1 MSEPLARAR
10 SSLRSSIMAFGVAA
24 VVYVA
29 VLGLLV
35 RLAIQPASTRLRQSG
50 QAVLEEYRE
59 SARRASSMNA
69 TITSLWR
76 WHEASRAQPAPID
89 SLEAM
94 RGLVERLAETSSTM
108 NRLAAAAGAA
118 SDLRLKLAE
127 ALIFEDRLRS
137 EMLGAI
143 ASLELA
149 ETTAAESMLRRADS
163 LSAPLAEALSNA
175 TAMALQEMA
184 RHEENLGNA
193 LTAMNAVVWI
203 WLLGGIF
210 ALGSLALFLQRRLNV
225 PLTRLDGA
233 LDRVSAGDL
242 AVQLEHQ
249 HQDELG
255 KLTQQFNRMTAMLR
269 QRAVEDEQRAE
280 DRTAARTRLI
290 LDAALDAV
298 VVTDARGMIK
308 EWSPQAEQVFGWTR
322 AEMIDRRVG
331 DTIVPDEYRQAHS
344 EGLDRFRQTATGPF
358 VNRRLELIAVRKDGS
373 RFPIE
378 ITITPLRR
386 GMQLEFS
393 AFIRDITERKRAQE
407 ALADSEARYRAA
419 FEQAGVGMVEVDL
432 QGRYLR
438 VNPAFAELVG
448 RPAHDILGRT
458 IIELTHPDDR
468 EADSNAF
475 RRMVD
480 GHAPV
485 RRQKRY
491 MRPDGSVAICNLAA
505 ALVRDSSGRPLYA
518 VTVAQDV
525 TAQRRLEE
533 ELRQAQKME
542 AVGQLA
548 GGIAHDFN
556 NLLTAIIGYADL
568 LRASDGSPTI
578 VKEDAAAIKATAAR
592 GAELARNL
600 LTLARRAPSRD
611 EPVDLHQAINEVRD
625 IAARTFDRR
634 IAMRLHLE
642 AQRPMVTG
650 DRSLLTNAFLNLAL
664 NARDAM
670 PEGGDLTVT
679 TSDRVLDQDECDRL
693 AGVIAPGPF
702 IIVRFQD
709 TGTGIPPSVQR
720 RVFEPF
726 FTNKPAGK
734 GTGIGLSMVY
744 GTVRSHAGAIE
755 LESAV
760 GAGTSFTLYLPLRT
774 QDAEEP
780 DTTTSDV
787 VMGTGRIL
795 LADDDEIVR
804 DVATRMLKQ
813 LGYEVDGVSDGVEAV
828 ERVTADPSRYDLAIL
843 DGNMPRLHGRDAA
856 TCIHELVP
864 AMPLVLSTGYL
875 ETAESDLATYGF
887 SGAIGKPYSMSEL
900 SRLVAQQIASVKE
913 QTPAS

>member
-1 MSEPLARAR
+1 
-10 SSLRSSIMAFGVAA
+10 MAFGVAA
-24 VVYVA
+24 VAYVA

-35 RLAIQPASTRLRQSG
+35 RLAIQPASTRLRRSS

-59 SARRASSMNA
+59 SAIRASSMNA
-69 TITSLWR
+69 AIASLWR
-76 WHEASRAQPAPID
+76 LHETARRGPVSID
-89 SLEAM
+89 TLEAM
-94 RGLVERLAETSSTM
+94 RVRVENLAETSSTM
-108 NRLAAAAGAA
+108 NRLAGAAGAA

-143 ASLELA
+143 ASLELG
-149 ETTAAESMLRRADS
+149 ETTVAESMLRRADS
-163 LSAPLAEALSNA
+163 LGTPLGEALNSA
-175 TAMALQEMA
+175 TALALQEMTS
-184 RHEENLGNA
+184 HEENLGGA

-203 WLLGGIF
+203 WLLGGMI
-210 ALGSLALFLQRRLNV
+210 ALASLALFLQRRLNA
-225 PLTRLDGA
+225 PLARLDGA

-242 AVQLEHQ
+242 GVLLDHQ
-249 HQDELG
+249 HHDELG
-255 KLTQQFNRMTAMLR
+255 KLAQQFNRMTAMLR
-269 QRAVEDEQRAE
+269 QRAIDDEQRAE

-298 VVTDARGMIK
+298 VVTDAKGSIK

-322 AEMIDRRVG
+322 AEVIDRRVG
-331 DTIVPDEYRQAHS
+331 DTIVPPEHRQAHT
-344 EGLDRFRQTATGPF
+344 EGIERFRHTSSGPF
-358 VNRRLELIAVRKDGS
+358 VNRRLELVALRKDGS

-386 GMQLEFS
+386 GSQTEFS

-407 ALADSEARYRAA
+407 AIAESEARYRAA
-419 FEQAGVGMVEVDL
+419 FEQAGVGIVEVDL

-438 VNPAFAELVG
+438 VNPTFAELVG
-448 RPAHDILGRT
+448 RPASDILGRT
-458 IIELTHPDDR
+458 IHELTHPDDR
-468 EADSNAF
+468 EADRAAF
-475 RRMVD
+475 TRMVD
-480 GHAPV
+480 GQAPV

-491 MRPDGSVAICNLAA
+491 LRPDGSVAVCNLAA
-505 ALVRDSSGRPLYA
+505 ALVRDSSGRPLYV
-518 VTVAQDV
+518 VTVAHDV

-533 ELRQAQKME
+533 ELRQAHKME

-568 LRASDGSPTI
+568 LRASNGSTQE
-578 VKEDAAAIKATAAR
+578 VRDDAAAIQATAAR

-600 LTLARRAPSRD
+600 LTLARTAPSRD

-634 IAMRLHLE
+634 IAMRLRLD
-642 AQRPMVTG
+642 AQHPIVTG
-650 DRSLLTNAFLNLAL
+650 DRSLITNAFLNLAL

-670 PEGGDLTVT
+670 PEGGELTVST
-679 TSDRVLDQDECDRL
+679 TDRVLGQDDCDRL

-702 IIVRFQD
+702 IVVRFQD
-709 TGTGIPPSVQR
+709 TGTGMPPSVQR

-774 QDAEEP
+774 HDAEEP
-780 DTTTSDV
+780 AMTTPDV
-787 VMGTGRIL
+787 VMGSGRIL
-795 LADDDEIVR
+795 LADDDDTVR
-804 DVATRMLKQ
+804 DVAMRMLTQ
-813 LGYEVDGVSDGVEAV
+813 LGYEADGVSDGSEAV
-828 ERVTADPSRYDLAIL
+828 ERITADPSRYDLVIL

-856 TCIHELVP
+856 TCIHELAP
-864 AMPLVLSTGYL
+864 TLPLVLSTGYL
-875 ETAESDLATYGF
+875 ETAESDLAMYGF
-887 SGAIGKPYSMSEL
+887 SGSIGKPYSMSEL
-900 SRLVAQQIASVKE
+900 SRLVAQQLAAVKE